1 MKYLDKLQKEDK
13 QILYEYTKACFNGDI
28 PDFLEKYLT
37 LPMFQ
42 TLKGKGQF
50 CGVENTNLF
59 HPKSKYNRL
68 DHSVN
73 CAGIIWHLTKD
84 KKRTIKALCHD
95 LSTVSFAHTIDFLL
109 KDSINQNAAESLIDR
124 RKILNSSKEF
134 LSYLKEDGLTLE
146 DIYFLEQDSL
156 IDISRPGLCVDRFE
170 GIIHIN
176 YIWLNTCSLEDIKTI
191 LNDLWVLINEQ
202 GQEEIGF
209 KTLEVGQLFFELM
222 LNYAYCMQSKEDKY
236 SMQFIADLLSI
247 AIKDG
252 LLTLRDLYTLK
263 EDKIVSILQNNYE
276 VWQTFEKID
285 YVKSSNICP
294 RGYYVV
300 VDAKKRYAI
309 PLVQIGTK
317 TRRITD
323 VAVLCSD
330 KLEQFW
336 KFKEQKYLFH
346 DKIRMLVREDLC

>member
-13 QILYEYTKACFNGDI
+13 QILYEYTKACFNGNI

-109 KDSINQNAAESLIDR
+109 RDSINQNAAESLIDR

-191 LNDLWVLINEQ
+191 LNDLRVLINEQ

-252 LLTLRDLYTLK
+252 LLTLSDLYTLK

-294 RGYYVV
+294 SGYYVV

>member
-13 QILYEYTKACFNGDI
+13 QILYEYTKTCFNGNI

-294 RGYYVV
+294 SGYYVV

>member
-13 QILYEYTKACFNGDI
+13 QILYEYTKACFNGNI

-294 RGYYVV
+294 SGYYVV

>member
-13 QILYEYTKACFNGDI
+13 QILYEYTKACFNGNI

-252 LLTLRDLYTLK
+252 LLTLSDLYTLK
-263 EDKIVSILQNNYE
+263 EEKIVSILRNNYE

-294 RGYYVV
+294 SGYYVV

>member
-1 MKYLDKLQKEDK
+1 MKYLDKLADNQV
-13 QILYEYTKACFNGDI
+13 LYEYTKAFFDGDI

-42 TLKGKGQF
+42 TLEGKGQF
-50 CGVENTNLF
+50 CGVENANLF

-68 DHSVN
+68 DHSMN

-109 KDSINQNAAESLIDR
+109 KDTINQNAAESLIDR
-124 RKILNSSKEF
+124 KRMLSSSKEF
-134 LSYLKEDGLTLE
+134 LNYLKEDGLTLE
-146 DIYFLEQDSL
+146 DICFLEQDSL
-156 IDISRPGLCVDRFE
+156 IDLPRPGLCVDRLE
-170 GIIHIN
+170 GIMHIN

-191 LNDLWVLINEQ
+191 LNDLRVLTNEQ
-202 GQEEIGF
+202 GKEEIGF
-209 KTLEVGQLFFELM
+209 KTPTVGQLFFELM

-236 SMQFIADLLSI
+236 PMQFIADLLSI

-263 EDKIVSILQNNYE
+263 EEKIVSLLKENYE
-276 VWQTFEKID
+276 IWQIFEKID

-294 RGYYVV
+294 SGYYVA

-309 PLVQIGTK
+309 PLVQKGPK
-317 TRRITD
+317 AMRITD
-323 VAVLCSD
+323 FDVLCND
-330 KLEQFW
+330 KLQQFW

-346 DKIRMLVREDLC
+346 DKINMLVREDLC

>member
-13 QILYEYTKACFNGDI
+13 LILYEYTKACFNGDI

-109 KDSINQNAAESLIDR
+109 RDSINQNAAESLIDR

-236 SMQFIADLLSI
+236 SMQFIADLLCI

-252 LLTLRDLYTLK
+252 LLTLSDLYTLK
-263 EDKIVSILQNNYE
+263 EEKIVSILQNNYE

-294 RGYYVV
+294 SGYYVV

>member
-252 LLTLRDLYTLK
+252 LLTLSDLYTLK

-294 RGYYVV
+294 SGYYVV

>member
-13 QILYEYTKACFNGDI
+13 QILYEYTKACFNGNI

-252 LLTLRDLYTLK
+252 LLTLSDLYTLK
-263 EDKIVSILQNNYE
+263 EEKIVSILQNNYE

-294 RGYYVV
+294 SGYYVV

>member
-13 QILYEYTKACFNGDI
+13 QILYEYTKACFNGNI

-202 GQEEIGF
+202 WQEEIGF

-252 LLTLRDLYTLK
+252 LLTLSDLYTLK
-263 EDKIVSILQNNYE
+263 EEKIVSILRNNYE

-294 RGYYVV
+294 SGYYVV

>member
-13 QILYEYTKACFNGDI
+13 QILYEYTKACFNGNI

-252 LLTLRDLYTLK
+252 LLTLSDLYTLK
-263 EDKIVSILQNNYE
+263 EEKIVSILQNNYE
-276 VWQTFEKID
+276 IWQTFEKID

-294 RGYYVV
+294 SGYYVV

>member
-252 LLTLRDLYTLK
+252 LLTLSDLYTLK
-263 EDKIVSILQNNYE
+263 EEKIVSILRNNYE

-294 RGYYVV
+294 SGYYVV

>member
-13 QILYEYTKACFNGDI
+13 QILYEYTKACFNGNI

-191 LNDLWVLINEQ
+191 LNDLRVLINEQ

-252 LLTLRDLYTLK
+252 LLTLSDLYTLK
-263 EDKIVSILQNNYE
+263 EEKIVSILRNNYE

-294 RGYYVV
+294 SGYYVV

>member
-13 QILYEYTKACFNGDI
+13 QILYEYMKACFNGNI

-156 IDISRPGLCVDRFE
+156 IDLPRPGLCVDRFE

-252 LLTLRDLYTLK
+252 LLTLSDLYTLK

-294 RGYYVV
+294 SGYYVV

>member
-13 QILYEYTKACFNGDI
+13 QILYEYTKACFNGNI

-109 KDSINQNAAESLIDR
+109 RDSINQNAAESLIDR

-252 LLTLRDLYTLK
+252 LLTLSDLYTLK
-263 EDKIVSILQNNYE
+263 EEKIVSILQNNYE

-294 RGYYVV
+294 SGYYVV

>member
-109 KDSINQNAAESLIDR
+109 RDSINQNAAESLIDR

-252 LLTLRDLYTLK
+252 LLTLSDLYTLK

-294 RGYYVV
+294 SGYYVV

>member
-13 QILYEYTKACFNGDI
+13 QILYEYTKACFNGNI

-156 IDISRPGLCVDRFE
+156 IDISRPGVCVDRFE

-202 GQEEIGF
+202 WQEEIGF

-252 LLTLRDLYTLK
+252 LLTLSDLYTLK
-263 EDKIVSILQNNYE
+263 EEKIVSILRNNYE

-294 RGYYVV
+294 SGYYVV

>member
-1 MKYLDKLQKEDK
+1 M
-13 QILYEYTKACFNGDI
+13 
-28 PDFLEKYLT
+28 
-37 LPMFQ
+37 
-42 TLKGKGQF
+42 
-50 CGVENTNLF
+50 
-59 HPKSKYNRL
+59 
-68 DHSVN
+68 
-73 CAGIIWHLTKD
+73 
-84 KKRTIKALCHD
+84 
-95 LSTVSFAHTIDFLL
+95 STVSFAHTIDFLL

-252 LLTLRDLYTLK
+252 LLTLSDLYTLK

-294 RGYYVV
+294 SGYYVV

-346 DKIRMLVREDLC
+346 YKIIMLVREDLC

>member
-1 MKYLDKLQKEDK
+1 MKYLDKLADNQV
-13 QILYEYTKACFNGDI
+13 LYEYTKAFFDGDI

-42 TLKGKGQF
+42 TLEGKGQF

-68 DHSVN
+68 DHSMN

-156 IDISRPGLCVDRFE
+156 IDLPRPGLCVDRLE
-170 GIIHIN
+170 GIMHIN

-191 LNDLWVLINEQ
+191 LNDLRVLTNEQ
-202 GQEEIGF
+202 GKEEIGF
-209 KTLEVGQLFFELM
+209 KTLEVGKLFFELM

-252 LLTLRDLYTLK
+252 LLTLSDLYTLK
-263 EDKIVSILQNNYE
+263 EEKIVSILQNNYE

-294 RGYYVV
+294 SGYYVV

>member
-13 QILYEYTKACFNGDI
+13 QILYEYTKACFNGNI

-109 KDSINQNAAESLIDR
+109 RDSINQNAAESLIDR

-252 LLTLRDLYTLK
+252 LLTLSDLYTLK
-263 EDKIVSILQNNYE
+263 EEKIVSILRNNYE

-294 RGYYVV
+294 SGYYVV

>member
-1 MKYLDKLQKEDK
+1 MKYLDKLADNQV
-13 QILYEYTKACFNGDI
+13 LYEYTKSLFGGDI
-28 PDFLEKYLT
+28 PDFLERYLT

-42 TLKGKGQF
+42 TLEGKGQF
-50 CGVENTNLF
+50 CGVENANLF

-68 DHSVN
+68 DHSMN

-84 KKRTIKALCHD
+84 KKRTIKAFCHD

-109 KDSINQNAAESLIDR
+109 KDTINQNAAETLIDR
-124 RKILNSSKEF
+124 KRMLSSSKKF
-134 LSYLKEDGLTLE
+134 LNYLKEDGLTLE

-156 IDISRPGLCVDRFE
+156 IDLPRPGLCVDRLE
-170 GIIHIN
+170 GIMHIN
-176 YIWLNTCSLEDIKTI
+176 YIWLNTCALEDIKTI
-191 LNDLWVLINEQ
+191 LNDLRVLTNEQ
-202 GQEEIGF
+202 GKEEIGF
-209 KTLEVGQLFFELM
+209 KTPTVGQLFFELM

-236 SMQFIADLLSI
+236 PMQFIADLLSI

-263 EDKIVSILQNNYE
+263 EEKIVSLLKENYE
-276 VWQTFEKID
+276 IWQTFEKID

-294 RGYYVV
+294 SGYYVA

-309 PLVQIGTK
+309 PLVQKGPK
-317 TRRITD
+317 TMRITD
-323 VAVLCSD
+323 FDVLCND
-330 KLEQFW
+330 KLQQFW

-346 DKIRMLVREDLC
+346 DKINMLVREDLC

>member
-294 RGYYVV
+294 SGYYVV

>member
-109 KDSINQNAAESLIDR
+109 RDSINQNAAESLIDR

-294 RGYYVV
+294 SGYYVV

>member
-13 QILYEYTKACFNGDI
+13 QILYEYTKACFNGNI

-252 LLTLRDLYTLK
+252 LLTLSDLYTLK

-294 RGYYVV
+294 SGYYVV

>member
-13 QILYEYTKACFNGDI
+13 QILYEYTKACFNGNI

-109 KDSINQNAAESLIDR
+109 RDSINQNAAESLIDR

-176 YIWLNTCSLEDIKTI
+176 YIWLNTSSLEDIKTI

-252 LLTLRDLYTLK
+252 L
-263 EDKIVSILQNNYE
+263 
-276 VWQTFEKID
+276 
-285 YVKSSNICP
+285 
-294 RGYYVV
+294 
-300 VDAKKRYAI
+300 
-309 PLVQIGTK
+309 
-317 TRRITD
+317 
-323 VAVLCSD
+323 
-330 KLEQFW
+330 
-336 KFKEQKYLFH
+336 
-346 DKIRMLVREDLC
+346 

>member
-1 MKYLDKLQKEDK
+1 MKYLDKLQKEEK

-176 YIWLNTCSLEDIKTI
+176 YIWLNTCSLEDIKSI

-252 LLTLRDLYTLK
+252 LLTLSDLYTLK
-263 EDKIVSILQNNYE
+263 EEKIVSILQNNYE

-294 RGYYVV
+294 SGYYVV

>member
-1 MKYLDKLQKEDK
+1 MKYLDKLADNQV
-13 QILYEYTKACFNGDI
+13 LYEYTKAFFDGDI

-42 TLKGKGQF
+42 TLEGKGQF
-50 CGVENTNLF
+50 CGVENANLF

-68 DHSVN
+68 DHSMN

-84 KKRTIKALCHD
+84 KKRAIKALCHD

-109 KDSINQNAAESLIDR
+109 KDTINQNAAETLIDR
-124 RKILNSSKEF
+124 KRMLSSSKKF
-134 LSYLKEDGLTLE
+134 LNYLKEDGLTLE

-156 IDISRPGLCVDRFE
+156 IDLPRPGLCVDRLE
-170 GIIHIN
+170 GIMHIN

-191 LNDLWVLINEQ
+191 LNDLRVLTNEQ
-202 GQEEIGF
+202 GKEEIGF
-209 KTLEVGQLFFELM
+209 KTPAVGQLFFELM

-236 SMQFIADLLSI
+236 PMQFIADLLSI

-263 EDKIVSILQNNYE
+263 EEKIVSLLKENYE
-276 VWQTFEKID
+276 IWQTFEKID

-294 RGYYVV
+294 SGYYVA

-309 PLVQIGTK
+309 PLVQKGPK
-317 TRRITD
+317 TMRITD
-323 VAVLCSD
+323 FDVLCND
-330 KLEQFW
+330 KLQQFW

-346 DKIRMLVREDLC
+346 DKINMLVREDLC

>member
-13 QILYEYTKACFNGDI
+13 QILYEYTKACFNGNI

-42 TLKGKGQF
+42 TLEGKGQF
-50 CGVENTNLF
+50 CGVENANLF

-68 DHSVN
+68 DHSMN

-124 RKILNSSKEF
+124 KRMLSSSKKF
-134 LSYLKEDGLTLE
+134 LNYLKEDGLTLE

-252 LLTLRDLYTLK
+252 LLTLSDLYTLK
-263 EDKIVSILQNNYE
+263 EEKIVSILQNNYE

-294 RGYYVV
+294 SGYYVV